1 MEHGAI
7 TKYYCAA
14 WSDAEPSYC
23 ALDIAPDLFLETTV
37 AEVVIRAFIT
47 SEPGAN
53 DELLAFITCGVM
65 LFQPM
70 PALK

>member
-1 MEHGAI
+1 M
-7 TKYYCAA
+7 
-14 WSDAEPSYC
+14 
-23 ALDIAPDLFLETTV
+23 ETTV